1 MATKTAFT
9 LEDPF
14 AEKVNDDYAQLT
26 WANEQIYSVAD
37 GKHSLLSHILK
48 GDIKVE
54 KSKWGLTGTYDQSAP
69 IRTTRAMVKQLLRDE
84 HIDLK
89 RLKQILSGGQE
100 DETSAAKF
108 VRSLTDAAKTPHRS
122 PKTAETQKIGEDDV
136 ETTQAAPPKSFKE
149 LWDEST
155 ETYPFITKMILTCE
169 NPKNRELR
177 KSKRQFCVYEFHIG
191 GAFTDLKTAE

>member
-54 KSKWGLTGTYDQSAP
+54 KSKWGLTGTYDQSEP

-84 HIDLK
+84 RIDLDRFK
-89 RLKQILSGGQE
+89 KILSGGQE
-100 DETSAAKF
+100 DETVATKF
-108 VRSLTDAAKTPHRS
+108 VQSLTDAAKTPRRS
-122 PKTAETQKIGEDDV
+122 PKLLK
-136 ETTQAAPPKSFKE
+136 
-149 LWDEST
+149 
-155 ETYPFITKMILTCE
+155 
-169 NPKNRELR
+169 RR
-177 KSKRQFCVYEFHIG
+177 K
-191 GAFTDLKTAE
+191 